1 MFAAL
6 FSTGEGFAAALFF
19 DGGGIPS
26 PELALRIKG
35 LSSLSAL
42 GSYWAAEGP

>member
-6 FSTGEGFAAALFF
+6 FSTAEGFAAALFF
-19 DGGGIPS
+19 DGGIPS